1 MKPVASGEISVVAG
15 GGTDREWLTSAV
27 AGGDPIRRVRRK
39 MRRWRRLKVAW
50 RLPELSEVR
59 PEMGEGGP
67 EHGFIQKAV
76 WCIWKARND
85 VMFNQRKVLKEKIV
99 EDIKTLS
106 YFWVKH
112 RMQSYGLEW
121 ALWLSFDVG
130 LDSAFQLCLAKWA
143 GLVGLGNGSEWV
155 RVKMGAG

>member
-1 MKPVASGEISVVAG
+1 MKPVSVVAG

-27 AGGDPIRRVRRK
+27 AGGDPIGRVRRK

-67 EHGFIQKAV
+67 ELFFEGDGSETLKLGCKHSKELILSVIQKTV

-130 LDSAFQLCLAKWA
+130 
-143 GLVGLGNGSEWV
+143 
-155 RVKMGAG
+155 

>member
-27 AGGDPIRRVRRK
+27 AGGDPIGRVRRK

-67 EHGFIQKAV
+67 EHVIQKAV

-130 LDSAFQLCLAKWA
+130 SLTVMEEKVVALMGCIWSSG
-143 GLVGLGNGSEWV
+143 GLENSI
-155 RVKMGAG
+155 